1 MLQIWYNEYMAKK
14 TKDTT
19 KKNRV
24 TVLFDDAWKK
34 ELDAIAKNKQLPVS
48 SLIRMWV
55 AEKVES
61 MKPKARKR

>member
-1 MLQIWYNEYMAKK
+1 MAKK

-19 KKNRV
+19 KKNRI
-24 TVLFDDAWKK
+24 TILFDDAWKK

>member
-1 MLQIWYNEYMAKK
+1 MAKK

-19 KKNRV
+19 KKNRIA
-24 TVLFDDAWKK
+24 VLFDDALKK

-48 SLIRMWV
+48 SLIRMCV

-61 MKPKARKR
+61 MKPKTRKR

>member
-1 MLQIWYNEYMAKK
+1 MAKK

-24 TVLFDDAWKK
+24 AVMLDDELKK
-34 ELDAIAKNKQLPVS
+34 DLNVIADKLHTPVS
-48 SLIRMWV
+48 TLVRMWV

-61 MKPKARKR
+61 MKPKTRKK

>member
-1 MLQIWYNEYMAKK
+1 MVKK
-14 TKDTT
+14 TT

-24 TVLFDDAWKK
+24 AVLFDDALKK
-34 ELDAIAKNKQLPVS
+34 EVDAIAKNKQLPVS

-61 MKPKARKR
+61 MKPKTRKK